1 MDPDYDDYD
10 NDEWDWT
17 GAEWDLIRSGQLS
30 RHADEWGVTP
40 DKGERWEVWRGWGD
54 DAHERLYRSPTGQ
67 YFLGTAKFTNWGG
80 HPFPADGE
88 YPSSY
93 VPPYDDVKSWAA
105 DPLRGAPPCS
115 LQYAETTVWPT
126 LHNYDDP
133 FQFARESPFA
143 FMRVVAAGWF
153 LDRDQGG
160 CEQTFAHC
168 PADLQEIA
176 AQLERAMRENCDC
189 ETCQRHRACYQYLA
203 GR

>member
-80 HPFPADGE
+80 
-88 YPSSY
+88 PS
-93 VPPYDDVKSWAA
+93 VP
-105 DPLRGAPPCS
+105 C
-115 LQYAETTVWPT
+115 
-126 LHNYDDP
+126 
-133 FQFARESPFA
+133 
-143 FMRVVAAGWF
+143 
-153 LDRDQGG
+153 
-160 CEQTFAHC
+160 
-168 PADLQEIA
+168 
-176 AQLERAMRENCDC
+176 
-189 ETCQRHRACYQYLA
+189 
-203 GR
+203 